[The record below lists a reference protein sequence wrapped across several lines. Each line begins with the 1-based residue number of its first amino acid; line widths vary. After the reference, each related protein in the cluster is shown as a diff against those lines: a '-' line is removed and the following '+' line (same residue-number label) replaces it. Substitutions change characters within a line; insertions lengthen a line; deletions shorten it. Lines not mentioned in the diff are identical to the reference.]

1 MMYTRDISEVKQVDE
16 RLEAL
21 ADTYANLHTI
31 IKLAIGIRHIGRPT
45 NEEYSAWD
53 AGLEESCK
61 KLEYIA
67 AEYTALCRT
76 LRGEE

>member
-1 MMYTRDISEVKQVDE
+1 MTYTKDIEIVKKVDE
-16 RLEAL
+16 RLDAL

-31 IKLAIGIRHIGRPT
+31 IKLAIGIRHIGRPS

-53 AGLEESCK
+53 AGLEESCN

-67 AEYTALCRT
+67 AEYTALCRN

>member
-1 MMYTRDISEVKQVDE
+1 MAYTRGISEVKQVDE

-53 AGLEESCK
+53 AGSEESCN

-67 AEYTALCRT
+67 AECTALCRSMRT
-76 LRGEE
+76 EA